1 MSVTRSKFC
10 NWSSSRHPFTN
21 ILLLRRQWLVY
32 VTGAAKQEIKH
43 PVNVCYSRCFI
54 NCEYVVARD
63 PNRWQRLQVLPGHHS
78 HQIDTIAQKSHVIRP
93 GARGLPWKP
102 TCPRRRN
109 FRLTGGGW
117 LDGWW
122 LPAGWQ
128 RRLCVYNM
136 PRKRHCL
143 LLFPA
148 AAAPD
153 AAINSFIARR
163 TVRSAVSAISFGVR
177 LSLRPR
183 HTGRHDGRRQ
193 CRLLCAGI
201 LWKRLDGSSTGFSTV
216 SALAT
221 IVTRLWYLQ
230 NNGGLSASET
240 SCQTENCLDF
250 LNYFFHLPDK
260 RCQTEFDHRK
270 SVTRSSRFR

>member
-1 MSVTRSKFC
+1 M
-10 NWSSSRHPFTN
+10 
-21 ILLLRRQWLVY
+21 Y

-109 FRLTGGGW
+109 FSLTGGGW

-163 TVRSAVSAISFGVR
+163 TVHSAVSAISFGVR

-221 IVTRLWYLQ
+221 IVTGLWYLQ
-230 NNGGLSASET
+230 NNGGLSVSRPLEPRAKLRT
-240 SCQTENCLDF
+240 VQIF
-250 LNYFFHLPDK
+250 RIIFHLPDM
-260 RCQTEFDHRK
+260 RCRTKFDYCNFA
-270 SVTRSSRFR
+270 SRWHGVPAFVNIFTSGLR